1 MQLYNIDLPRPGF
14 LDYFKMYIL
23 FYIVHNLDGKIVLL
37 TLEKYYVAYKVLLRD
52 SCVTV
57 RHNK

>member
-1 MQLYNIDLPRPGF
+1 
-14 LDYFKMYIL
+14 MYIL
-23 FYIVHNLDGKIVLL
+23 FYIVHNLDGNIVLL